1 MWPWVPVELQC
12 KDCEMWYGAE
22 DDGYGPC
29 SIKHA
34 RGDDEYLTY
43 GFHDCDEDEWL
54 EALEKREETDEEGRG
69 MPTKE

>member
-1 MWPWVPVELQC
+1 MPPELNC

-34 RGDDEYLTY
+34 RGDDEYLTH
-43 GFHDCDEDEWL
+43 GFHDCDEPEWL
-54 EALEKREETDEEGRG
+54 EALEERDKRGEEGRG
-69 MPTKE
+69 VPTK